1 MDERVTG
8 VIDRVCS
15 GPGQGYAFA
24 RLDETG
30 DMVFFH
36 KNDVWF
42 FNQLQPGDVLE
53 FAVIRT
59 ERGLRAQDVEL
70 VEQSSSDRVRG
81 RLIMHAGTYGFVTV
95 PGHGEAFVSGTGF
108 DGDFGALARGAIITG
123 RLVKQGGR
131 ERMRLIEARLDNE
144 E

>member
-8 VIDRVCS
+8 VVDRVCA
-15 GPGQGYAFA
+15 GQYQGYGFA
-24 RLDETG
+24 RLAETG
-30 DMVFFH
+30 EVVFFH
-36 KNDVWF
+36 HSDCTWF

-70 VEQSSSDRVRG
+70 VEQSSSDRVRA
-81 RLIMHAGTYGFVTV
+81 RLFLHAGTYGFVMV
-95 PGHGEAFVSGTGF
+95 PGHGEAFVAGTGF
-108 DGDFGALARGAIITG
+108 NGDFGALSRGAIITG
-123 RLVKQGGR
+123 RLVKQGGQK
-131 ERMRLIEARLDNE
+131 RMRLIEARVE